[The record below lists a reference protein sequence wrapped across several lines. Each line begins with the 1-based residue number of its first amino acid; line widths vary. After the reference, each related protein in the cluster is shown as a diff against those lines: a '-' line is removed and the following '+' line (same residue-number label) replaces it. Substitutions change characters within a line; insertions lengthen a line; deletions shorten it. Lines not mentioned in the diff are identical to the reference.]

1 MLAVQNR
8 IMRQEEYCIVKQ
20 FVAIKKELLD
30 SFKKE
35 FIIVYSV
42 LTKTIL

>member
-1 MLAVQNR
+1 
-8 IMRQEEYCIVKQ
+8 MRQEEYCIVKQ
-20 FVAIKKELLD
+20 FVTINKELLD
-30 SFKKE
+30 SFKKV